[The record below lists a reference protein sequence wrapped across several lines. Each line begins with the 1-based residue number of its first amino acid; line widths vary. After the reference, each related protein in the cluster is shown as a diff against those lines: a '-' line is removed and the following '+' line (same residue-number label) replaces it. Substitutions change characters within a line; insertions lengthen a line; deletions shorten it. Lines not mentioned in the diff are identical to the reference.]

1 MLPCCAA
8 LSDADFADQ
17 LAANTVDNAIEISLV
32 LCRNSD
38 AEILESLDA
47 RLPAELRRKCVPLLA
62 GRERFR

>member
-1 MLPCCAA
+1 MV
-8 LSDADFADQ
+8 
-17 LAANTVDNAIEISLV
+17 NTMVG
-32 LCRNSD
+32 RNSD